1 MLPFLDSSLPPSPFR
16 CLPRTLVVAFS
27 PSFRPQ
33 PITKFTGSSS
43 QAPTSCLRKK
53 GGGTNL
59 CSRGY
64 TRMAPSLSPFP
75 SWAGRPTNHATKDE
89 SWILLLLFLLLL
101 LVLPR
106 PIRVRPRRD
115 EGEGKSK
122 ASKQGEREMGGM
134 HSQGIC
140 GKRREGGF
148 FTGRWGKGRCVRSA
162 VKECR

>member
-64 TRMAPSLSPFP
+64 TRMAPSPSPFP
-75 SWAGRPTNHATKDE
+75 SSAGRPTDHATKDE

-101 LVLPR
+101 LVLLLVLLR

-115 EGEGKSK
+115 EGKVRAK
-122 ASKQGEREMGGM
+122 QASKER
-134 HSQGIC
+134 
-140 GKRREGGF
+140 
-148 FTGRWGKGRCVRSA
+148 GRWEECTLRAYVGKGG
-162 VKECR
+162 KEGFLQVGMGREDASVQP